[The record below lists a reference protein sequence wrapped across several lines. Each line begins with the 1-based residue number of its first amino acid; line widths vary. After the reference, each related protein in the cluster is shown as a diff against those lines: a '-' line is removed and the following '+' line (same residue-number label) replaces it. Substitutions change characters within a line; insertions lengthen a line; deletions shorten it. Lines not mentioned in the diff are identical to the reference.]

1 MLGTVIAVAL
11 AAAPGLS
18 LAPGLALASVV
29 PAAAD
34 TATAPAATLGTW
46 TSAED
51 SGSYST
57 VAGQH
62 PNIANYYLA
71 WGQSWPTSF
80 IAAAEAA
87 GATPFIE
94 IEAWHAGPSWN
105 ETPAMTDIGSN
116 SASDCGSDGTSSCAA
131 WLDSIGQDVQSFGHP
146 IIFTFAHE
154 FNVSGQYPW
163 SYGDSEGTTPAQWI
177 KAWDTVETDINNS
190 GGSQNAWWMWVPNV
204 DTGGSTQPFA
214 AWWPGQQYVS
224 MVGLDGYPQTQYGLD
239 TFQQVFGQSFTEM
252 KALTSL
258 PIFISET
265 DLAPETGSGGTQT
278 VTQFVQAALAAG
290 ATGLLQFQDGTPALS
305 SEQWSELDAALA
317 AAPTPSS

>member
-1 MLGTVIAVAL
+1 MV
-11 AAAPGLS
+11 
-18 LAPGLALASVV
+18 
-29 PAAAD
+29 
-34 TATAPAATLGTW
+34 
-46 TSAED
+46 
-51 SGSYST
+51 
-57 VAGQH
+57 
-62 PNIANYYLA
+62 
-71 WGQSWPTSF
+71 
-80 IAAAEAA
+80 
-87 GATPFIE
+87 
-94 IEAWHAGPSWN
+94 
-105 ETPAMTDIGSN
+105 DIGSN
-116 SASDCGSDGTSSCAA
+116 SATDCGSDGTSSCEA
-131 WLDSIGQDVQSFGHP
+131 WLDSIGQDVQAFGHP

-177 KAWDTVETDINNS
+177 QAWDTVETDINNS
-190 GGSQNAWWMWVPNV
+190 GGSQNAWWMWAPNA

-214 AWWPGQQYVS
+214 AWWPGQQHVN
-224 MVGLDGYPQTQYGLD
+224 MVGIDGYPQTQYGLD

-290 ATGLLQFQDGTPALS
+290 ATGLLQFQDGTSALS

-317 AAPTPSS
+317 GASQAPSSGAPDTSPPDTGADVSGRHVELNWGSFAGPVRA